1 MPSKLMDKYAKV
13 GLPCLDCGEH
23 TEQSV
28 SWLKMHERL
37 FCFACGS
44 AIDLTTPE
52 NRGFVDQISKIGASL
67 PILGD
72 RRRDRAA

>member
-1 MPSKLMDKYAKV
+1 MASQLMDKYAKV

-28 SWLKMHERL
+28 AWLKVHDRL

-44 AIDLTTPE
+44 PIDLTTPE
-52 NRGFVDQISKIGASL
+52 NRIFVDQLSKAGASF
-67 PILGD
+67 PILGK
-72 RRRDRAA
+72 RHDRAA